1 MADHSRKLLVLV
13 RQMRDDYE
21 TALHFKD
28 GSESQKDYLEK
39 ARQGSDQCEDQLK
52 QLYQLLQG
60 K

>member
-21 TALHFKD
+21 TALHFED
-28 GSESQKDYLEK
+28 GSESQKAYLEK
-39 ARQGSDQCEDQLK
+39 ARRGSDQCEDLIK
-52 QLYQLLQG
+52 QMYQLIQG